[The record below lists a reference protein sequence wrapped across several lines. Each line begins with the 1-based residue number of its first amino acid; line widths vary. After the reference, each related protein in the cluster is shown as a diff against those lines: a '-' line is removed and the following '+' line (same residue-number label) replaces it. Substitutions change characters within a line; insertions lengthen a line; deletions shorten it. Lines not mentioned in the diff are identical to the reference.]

1 MRENGAMPASDA
13 IAQPEQPWNRQRL
26 RSTNER
32 LLLDRL
38 RTGGAASRAQLAR
51 ETGCPADGLQRAR
64 GPGGS
69 GAGA

>member
-1 MRENGAMPASDA
+1 MSENGAMPASDA
-13 IAQPEQPWNRQRL
+13 AEQPEQPWNRRRL

-51 ETGCPADGLQRAR
+51 RFPTPETAR
-64 GPGGS
+64 DAATPVS
-69 GAGA
+69 SS